1 MSDGVFTIATPHPDV
16 AELAQGFIERVDGE
30 HLLLPLP
37 EPLDAG
43 TPLQFMVVLVD
54 GTAAFM
60 GAGVCA
66 DVTDQGD
73 AAPAEHR
80 FETLLGG
87 LQFDERSQ
95 PVYDYIVAIRSQ
107 AIAIQEQQGAS
118 TGDADDEPTEFIDSA
133 AMLADAQAAQAAD
146 VEFDAADSAPPESE
160 RPAAYAAPVAYAS
173 EAPSAPSAQ
182 FRTAPP
188 VAVPTGV
195 LRRPAIGVHWQPA
208 SPRRPQ
214 PALASGLFRYNGAGL
229 PAPAAPAIPELPR
242 NQWVQPAPRPG
253 EADAAA
259 AAGATRSSQR
269 PPSARPPSMRA
280 PAEVEI
286 ETAVT
291 AERDAP
297 VEVQEENPWEA

>member
-16 AELAQGFIERVDGE
+16 AELAQYFIERVDGE
-30 HLLLPLP
+30 HLLLPLS

-43 TPLQFMVVLVD
+43 TSLQFMVVLAD

-73 AAPAEHR
+73 AAPAEQR

-95 PVYDYIVAIRSQ
+95 PVYDYIVAIRAQ
-107 AIAIQEQQGAS
+107 AIAIQEQQP
-118 TGDADDEPTEFIDSA
+118 GDTFVDGEDEPTEF
-133 AMLADAQAAQAAD
+133 LDAQATMAAAQAQAA
-146 VEFDAADSAPPESE
+146 EMEIDAADSAPPVSE
-160 RPAAYAAPVAYAS
+160 RPAYAAPSAEPEPRAS
-173 EAPSAPSAQ
+173 Q
-182 FRTAPP
+182 FLTAPP

-195 LRRPAIGVHWQPA
+195 LQRPAIGVHWQPA

-214 PALASGLFRYNGAGL
+214 ASASSGLFRYNGAGL
-229 PAPAAPAIPELPR
+229 PVPPAPAFPDLPR
-242 NQWVQPAPRPG
+242 NQWVQPAPKPG
-253 EADAAA
+253 DAAEA
-259 AAGATRSSQR
+259 ARPSNR
-269 PPSARPPSMRA
+269 PPASVPA
-280 PAEVEI
+280 PEA
-286 ETAVT
+286 A
-291 AERDAP
+291 